1 MEVPISEVKSKAW
14 YQVWWEESI
23 WPGLG
28 LFGESYMLFSIGTL
42 RPVWELLYPNCWSDN
57 NDDDVCSEKL
67 LHSLSYN
74 VVMGVICGMII
85 IGTLANRIGR
95 RNGSILT
102 AFLMAFGGLG
112 LCASSLFLSSD
123 PHTLFSAMSA
133 LLFIF
138 GIGVG
143 GEYPLSASSASERAM
158 ITLQQNMEREKK
170 QQQTL
175 EQQQAYVNFDH
186 TYSSTTTDDN
196 DDATTGSKGKR
207 VILVFAMQGMG
218 IFINSLTLTFLL
230 MLTNQFGSNSKNG
243 QNNAN
248 AQGNNVNNNQDN
260 YYWDEE
266 YDDAYVVNVEG
277 YYNKNTLLGIW
288 RIVYAIGAGTLAYV
302 FVSRMY
308 YLEES
313 QVWKE
318 DQERREYMMTKEV
331 MMSEMRE
338 SSVRF
343 STIDGDFIPDP
354 TWDQPLGTGS
364 SEEQRQPPRRM
375 SFFTY
380 KFSSMR
386 DMTQSVRQSITSSTR
401 SISLSSKSEYFLL
414 FKHFG
419 MRLFGTSMSWLL
431 WDIAFYG
438 NKLFQSSFLLAL
450 TGEDATLMD
459 LSAGTYV
466 RTYPHCCH
474 WHIYVKTM
482 KSNHCLFACL
492 LHDENFFSKM
502 ICNTNSFNVECFHCI
517 VGLFC
522 GSIYYR

>member
-1 MEVPISEVKSKAW
+1 MEIPNTSDRKSKAW
-14 YQVWWEESI
+14 YQVWWEESV

-28 LFGESYMLFSIGTL
+28 LFGESYVLFSIGTL
-42 RPVWELLYPNCWSDN
+42 RPVWELLYPDCWSSDNHN
-57 NDDDVCSEKL
+57 NDDGDDEICSDKL

-102 AFLMAFGGLG
+102 AFLMASGGLG
-112 LCASSLFLSSD
+112 LCASSLFISSD
-123 PHTLFSAMSA
+123 PHYLFSSMSA

-158 ITLQQNMEREKK
+158 TTLQQNMEREK
-170 QQQTL
+170 QQREQQTL
-175 EQQQAYVNFDH
+175 EEQAYVNFDH
-186 TYSSTTTDDN
+186 SSIDDETKN
-196 DDATTGSKGKR
+196 KSGNKGKR

-230 MLTNQFGSNSKNG
+230 MITNQFGSNN
-243 QNNAN
+243 NNAN
-248 AQGNNVNNNQDN
+248 AQGNNNNQNN
-260 YYWDEE
+260 YYWNED
-266 YDDAYVVNVEG
+266 YDDGYVVTVEG
-277 YYNKNTLLGIW
+277 YYNKNSLLGIW
-288 RIVYAIGAGTLAYV
+288 RLVYATGAGTLAYV
-302 FVSRMY
+302 LLSRMY

-331 MMSEMRE
+331 MMNEMRE

-354 TWDQPLGTGS
+354 TWDQPPLATS
-364 SEEQRQPPRRM
+364 YNNEEQPHPPRRM
-375 SFFTY
+375 SFFSY

-386 DMTQSVRQSITSSTR
+386 DMTQSVRQSINSSTR
-401 SISLSSKSEYFLL
+401 SILTSSSSSKSEYFLL
-414 FKHFG
+414 LKYFG

-450 TGEDATLMD
+450 TGDDATLMQ
-459 LSAGTYV
+459 LSAGTFIQ
-466 RTYPHCCH
+466 TYI
-474 WHIYVKTM
+474 HI
-482 KSNHCLFACL
+482 L
-492 LHDENFFSKM
+492 LP
-502 ICNTNSFNVECFHCI
+502 
-517 VGLFC
+517 L
-522 GSIYYR
+522 IYIDK